1 MSGELIVFIL
11 AVLVVGVLLFGVM
24 SVTRKKGIALDREKY
39 QTRWLEIEQQLQK
52 DEEMSHALV
61 ILEADKLLDHAMNE
75 MGVLGKTMGERMK
88 AVNSRWSSA
97 NSVWHAHKLRN
108 RLAHEHGFK
117 VNYDQAKR
125 ALAAFRQGLKDLG
138 AI

>member
-1 MSGELIVFIL
+1 MTELVIFLV
-11 AVLVVGVLLFGVM
+11 AVLVVGVLLFGVV
-24 SVTRKKGIALDREKY
+24 SVTRKKGVVLDKEKY
-39 QTRWLEIEQQLQK
+39 QTRWLEIEQQLK
-52 DEEMSHALV
+52 KEEEMSYTLV

-108 RLAHEHGFK
+108 KIAHEHGFK
-117 VNYDQAKR
+117 VNHDQAKR

-138 AI
+138 AV